1 MGTGNFW
8 SFLNKITLCRCSK
21 DLFRYQD
28 KLSLCY
34 LQFTYLQVMAGR
46 GVLLSRVWKMSPCFR
61 TEVISTLRVA
71 ESGVWRWG
79 APSGLLWAPGGA
91 ILGHVSKPGVTLYL
105 RGCVHPAKANLCLGN
120 ILSYR
125 SPVTLKEN
133 KNSLKVLN
141 GNIFLPNNVQI
152 MLHDII

>member
-1 MGTGNFW
+1 M
-8 SFLNKITLCRCSK
+8 
-21 DLFRYQD
+21 
-28 KLSLCY
+28 CY
-34 LQFTYLQVMAGR
+34 LHHLFAGNGWQGRVAKSCMENVPMFQDR
-46 GVLLSRVWKMSPCFR
+46 GDFH
-61 TEVISTLRVA
+61 TRVA
-71 ESGVWRWG
+71 ESEFGDGV
-79 APSGLLWAPGGA
+79 PPVVFSGLQGA

-133 KNSLKVLN
+133 KNSLEVLN